1 MACLLGIQNEIQAL
15 CTKIQNALY
24 AALAGIVFRYLYK
37 SANYEEF
44 LTKYLNTLH
53 FLHGMLFL
61 QCSKTCLQHEEKFEA
76 CRDFFSGQIKRAND
90 QDLFGYKNSKNRG
103 NTKDIFFFKTQVS
116 VLGTLFFRTNNW
128 VKNLVK
134 TFQCVMCPT
143 AYLPTHSLKSPVFLV
158 PATLDDEGKN
168 ANFPSTP
175 PHCRRH
181 RAVAPAGLS
190 MSVAE
195 NLLDTEH
202 TLNPSSHL
210 GFLLSCLSVCL
221 SV

>member
-1 MACLLGIQNEIQAL
+1 MKFQPFSLLFQETPRKPRMDVAWG
-15 CTKIQNALY
+15 
-24 AALAGIVFRYLYK
+24 
-37 SANYEEF
+37 
-44 LTKYLNTLH
+44 
-53 FLHGMLFL
+53 
-61 QCSKTCLQHEEKFEA
+61 
-76 CRDFFSGQIKRAND
+76 FFSE
-90 QDLFGYKNSKNRG
+90 KNR
-103 NTKDIFFFKTQVS
+103 
-116 VLGTLFFRTNNW
+116 

-134 TFQCVMCPT
+134 TFQCVMCAT
-143 AYLPTHSLKSPVFLV
+143 AYLPTHSLKSPAFLV

-175 PHCRRH
+175 PHCRRRH
-181 RAVAPAGLS
+181 RRRSSRRAGLS

-221 SV
+221 SVWCGKWSFREFHLYRFVCQLLWISAAKWIRGPTLHLPPSV

>member
-1 MACLLGIQNEIQAL
+1 MCSELDSRQVQIITGHVIYNS
-15 CTKIQNALY
+15 T
-24 AALAGIVFRYLYK
+24 YK
-37 SANYEEF
+37 YRPDENCPSQSF
-44 LTKYLNTLH
+44 
-53 FLHGMLFL
+53 
-61 QCSKTCLQHEEKFEA
+61 
-76 CRDFFSGQIKRAND
+76 
-90 QDLFGYKNSKNRG
+90 G
-103 NTKDIFFFKTQVS
+103 NTF
-116 VLGTLFFRTNNW
+116 FFRTNNR

-134 TFQCVMCPT
+134 TFQCVMCAT
-143 AYLPTHSLKSPVFLV
+143 AYLPTHSLKSPAFLV

-175 PHCRRH
+175 PHCRRRH
-181 RAVAPAGLS
+181 RRRTAAAATVAGATVGLS